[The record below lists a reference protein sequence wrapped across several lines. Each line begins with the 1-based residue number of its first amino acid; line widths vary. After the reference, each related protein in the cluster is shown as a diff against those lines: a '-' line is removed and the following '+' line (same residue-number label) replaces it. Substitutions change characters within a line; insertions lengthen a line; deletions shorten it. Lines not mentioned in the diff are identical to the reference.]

1 MSVVLQPWHRD
12 LGPHVVSGSL
22 YAVDPGERLEAA
34 RLLHEAGCRVHVDVI
49 VGPGGHQGVTWA
61 ELYAVRAL
69 LPEARLDLHL
79 IVLHDGPDPDAALA
93 VRAGHDLALATLA
106 TAAPQIAA
114 QRPALDVLRQTGVR
128 LLEEVAPTLAGPREP
143 LAGLDGALLMLVPP
157 GTRQPADAS
166 LVGKVETLAR
176 TLPVAVDGGV
186 TPELAHRCR
195 RGGAEFVVSGR
206 SLLSHAPSTAA
217 PTAPPR
223 TTGTTPDRT
232 TPDRSTASTT
242 ERRTA

>member
-12 LGPHVVSGSL
+12 LGPHAVSGSL
-22 YAVDPGERLEAA
+22 YAVDADDRLEAA

-49 VGPGGHQGVTWA
+49 VTPDGHQGVTWS

-69 LPEARLDLHL
+69 LPGALLDLHL
-79 IVLHDGPDPDAALA
+79 MVLHDGPDADAPLA

-106 TAAPQIAA
+106 TAAPQIAS
-114 QRPALDVLRQTGVR
+114 QRAALDALRRTGVR
-128 LLEEVAPTLAGPREP
+128 LLEEVAPSHARPRQP

-157 GTRQPADAS
+157 GTRQAADAS
-166 LVGKVETLAR
+166 LLRKVKTLAR

-195 RGGAEFVVSGR
+195 RSGAEFVVSGR
-206 SLLSHAPSTAA
+206 SLLSHAPATAA
-217 PTAPPR
+217 PSR
-223 TTGTTPDRT
+223 TTSSTPDRT
-232 TPDRSTASTT
+232 TGSTT